1 MTVVE
6 NRYLEGNFAP
16 VTEEVTATNLP
27 VTGTIPAS
35 LQGRFLRNGPNPIG
49 AVDPATYHWFG
60 GEGMVHGVRLAD
72 GKADWYR
79 NRWVHAGKVLTEL
92 NVPDPGG
99 AIHSDM
105 DFAANTNVIGHAGKT
120 LAIVEAGGRPIELS
134 YELETLR
141 RGDFDGTLPNGFT
154 AHPKRD
160 PKTGELHAVCYWWG
174 LGNQVQYIV
183 VDTSGKVTKVVPI
196 ETTGAPMLHDMGL
209 SERHIVVL
217 DLPCVFDLD
226 LATAGRFPYKWDP
239 SYPAR
244 IGVMPRDGGNDDV
257 QWFDIDPCY
266 VFHPMNTFDDG
277 DRVVFDA
284 VRHPRMFANELN
296 GPNEGLPTLDRW
308 TFDLSNGKVIEERL
322 DDRGQEFPRHDERLI
337 GKPYRY
343 GYALSLP
350 DRMCSVVV

>member
-1 MTVVE
+1 MPST
-6 NRYLEGNFAP
+6 RRRTTGSAA
-16 VTEEVTATNLP
+16 TAWST
-27 VTGTIPAS
+27 AS
-35 LQGRFLRNGPNPIG
+35 ASR
-49 AVDPATYHWFG
+49 
-60 GEGMVHGVRLAD
+60 D

-79 NRWVHAGKVLTEL
+79 NRWVHAGRVLTEL
-92 NVPDPGG
+92 HVPDPGG

-209 SERHIVVL
+209 SERHVVVL

-226 LATAGRFPYKWDP
+226 LAMAGRFPYKWDP

-343 GYALSLP
+343 GYALAAGPNVLGGGLIKHDLHTGARARRTTSVP
-350 DRMCSVVV
+350 APTRPSRCSCRRATTRPRTTAM